1 MSILTNGEEFQKN
14 YMEPQNANQRKP
26 IVLVPGVLGSR
37 LQAKLNMTISPGY
50 FCPKI
55 SDWFDIWLNLHE
67 LFILYIKC
75 WVYEISLRFDNGAQ
89 NPTNQTGVEIRT
101 EDFGGTTAFEYLD
114 SDHEAPGSPYFS
126 NMVDYL
132 VGLGYKRHDDLK
144 GAPYDWR
151 VTPSID
157 ESFLANLK
165 TLVEENYY
173 QHFNRKVVI
182 LGHSMGNMLIY
193 YFLKHQPQEWKDKFI
208 DSFISINSPYIGSVK
223 ALKAL
228 TSGETEGH
236 NIFISRLEMREA
248 SRTFPSS
255 YLLLPRPS
263 LWPQNHSVVV
273 STLTRNYT
281 VHDYKTLF
289 DTIGC
294 NNCWERFQSFGAELG
309 DLSAP
314 NVEVHC
320 VYSSGLPTAEVLMY
334 DPDLFPDGT
343 PVLKNGNG
351 DGTVNTFSSSY
362 CLNWRTQQT
371 QTVHDVLL
379 PGNDHVGML
388 SNKTLLN
395 YIGKVTTEPSLSKH
409 LKFDIL

>member
-1 MSILTNGEEFQKN
+1 MSIPTKSEEFHR
-14 YMEPQNANQRKP
+14 EPEKSYDTYQRKP

-37 LQAKLNMTISPGY
+37 LQAKLNLTESPGT
-50 FCPKI
+50 FCPEV
-55 SDWFDIWLNLHE
+55 SDWYDIWLNLHE
-67 LFILYIKC
+67 LFFLYIKC
-75 WVYEISLRFDNGAQ
+75 WVYEISLRFDNGVQ
-89 NPTNQTGVEIRT
+89 NPTNQTGVKIRT

-114 SDHEAPGSPYFS
+114 SDHEAPGSAYFV
-126 NMVDYL
+126 NLVDYL

-151 VTPSID
+151 LTPSID
-157 ESFLANLK
+157 NTFLANLK
-165 TLVEENYY
+165 KLIEDNYY

-182 LGHSMGNMLIY
+182 IGHSMGNMFIY
-193 YFLKHQPQEWKDKFI
+193 YFLKHQPQEWKDKFV

-248 SRTFPSS
+248 SRTFTSS

-263 LWPQNHSVVV
+263 LWPQNKSVVV
-273 STLTRNYT
+273 STLTHNYT
-281 VHDYKTLF
+281 VHEYETLF
-289 DTIGC
+289 DKIGC
-294 NNCWERFQSFGAELG
+294 DNCWERFKSYGTELG

-314 NVEVHC
+314 DVEVHC

-343 PVLKNGNG
+343 PVLKTGNG

-362 CLNWRTQQT
+362 CLKWKNQQT
-371 QTVHDVLL
+371 RPVHDVLL
-379 PGNDHVGML
+379 PGNNHVDIL
-388 SNKTLLN
+388 SNKTLHQ
-395 YIGKVTTEPSLSKH
+395 YIGKVVTKPSLLKH
-409 LKFDIL
+409 LRFDTL